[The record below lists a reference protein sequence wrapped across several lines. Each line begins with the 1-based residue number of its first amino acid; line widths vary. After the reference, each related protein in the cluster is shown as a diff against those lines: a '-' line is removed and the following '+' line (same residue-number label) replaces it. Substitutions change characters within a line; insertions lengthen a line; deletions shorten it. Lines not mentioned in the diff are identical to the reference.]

1 MESDLEMYAPSQTA
15 AANEI
20 KNYITWALWVFLI
33 AAIVEGLMG
42 LSSIISALTLP
53 SWAWGFHTGY
63 IMSGIIDFVWAGIS
77 LMSYV
82 MVRSKVLPLAEA
94 GRWAEMRSGMV
105 VWIILGFLFGFV
117 IAGILLLLAYMR
129 AGELISTPVT
139 APLPPS
145 PTPVST
151 ATAVPPPPPTSSKP
165 EEKLCPK
172 CGKPLTY
179 IKEYNRWY
187 CYNCKQYV

>member
-1 MESDLEMYAPSQTA
+1 MYTPSQTT

-20 KNYITWALWVFLI
+20 KNYITWALWLFLI
-33 AAIVEGLMG
+33 AAIVEGLFG
-42 LSSIISALTLP
+42 LWAIISALTLP
-53 SWAWGFHTGY
+53 SWAWAWGLHTGY
-63 IMSGIIDFVWAGIS
+63 IMSGIIDLVWAGIS
-77 LMSYV
+77 FICYM
-82 MVRSKVLPLAEA
+82 MVRSKILPLAEA

-105 VWIILGFLFGFV
+105 IWIVLGFLFGFV

-129 AGELISTPVT
+129 AGELVG
-139 APLPPS
+139 S
-145 PTPVST
+145 P
-151 ATAVPPPPPTSSKP
+151 ATVPPPPGPTPAPAPATTAPPPPPPAPKP

-179 IKEYNRWY
+179 IKEYDRWY